1 MNTLILKY
9 SYKNK
14 VKYFLTLLSSCI
26 YPDRIKKFPIKE
38 KNLFEGAP
46 HESLFSYSY
55 AKRSMAVQIDAYNKK
70 FKTNYN
76 YMIPCNLYGEFDK
89 FGDIE
94 GHFVGAL
101 IEKIIEAK
109 KNKKN
114 YISLFGDGTPK
125 RQFMHA
131 KDLAKIIKLSID
143 NKITENFNV
152 ATNENYSVKKI
163 AQLALKACNFK
174 EAKIFFDKNM
184 PNGQMRKDIDISK
197 LKKLFPKFKP
207 IKLIDGIKKVY
218 INRNKLNNV

>member
-1 MNTLILKY
+1 
-9 SYKNK
+9 
-14 VKYFLTLLSSCI
+14 
-26 YPDRIKKFPIKE
+26 
-38 KNLFEGAP
+38 
-46 HESLFSYSY
+46 
-55 AKRSMAVQIDAYNKK
+55 MAVQIDAYNKK

-76 YMIPCNLYGEFDK
+76 YIIPCNLYGEFDK

-109 KNKKN
+109 KIKN

-174 EAKIFFDKNM
+174 EAKISFDKNM

-207 IKLIDGIKKVY
+207 IKLIDGIKQVY
-218 INRNKLNNV
+218 INRSKLNNV